1 MQPIMTLE
9 EVEALILERLPGILE
24 RDPRFV
30 TFIEGIVAEKF
41 PRRDEFARLLDEVQ
55 QHRAETAQQTQ
66 RVEQRVEQVG
76 QHVGRVEQHVERVEQ
91 RVEQVGQHVERVD
104 QRVEHIDQRV
114 ERIDQQLQEHR
125 TETAEQFKR
134 VDQRFEQVDQRFE
147 QVDQRFEQ
155 VDQRFEQVDQ
165 RFVELTQRMEDG
177 FRNVQISIDRLGARW
192 GIRNEAL
199 FRQTMREVLE
209 KSYGAKVEERVI
221 EGEQFDCIIIDNA
234 HILIEISASVGKDIL
249 KKLQRKRQL
258 YTDQAG
264 IAPSRFLLVVG
275 SIYSHRANALRDA
288 GFEVIE
294 PEIDESM

>member
-104 QRVEHIDQRV
+104 QRVEHIDQSV

-134 VDQRFEQVDQRFE
+134 
-147 QVDQRFEQ
+147 VDQRFEQ

>member
-1 MQPIMTLE
+1 MQSTMTLE
-9 EVEALILERLPGILE
+9 EIEELILERLPGILE

-55 QHRAETAQQTQ
+55 QHRAETANQSR
-66 RVEQRVEQVG
+66 RVEQR
-76 QHVGRVEQHVERVEQ
+76 VERVEQ
-91 RVEQVGQHVERVD
+91 RVE
-104 QRVEHIDQRV
+104 RVEQRV
-114 ERIDQQLQEHR
+114 ERVEQQLQEHR
-125 TETAEQFKR
+125 VETAEQFKR
-134 VDQRFEQVDQRFE
+134 VDQRFDQVDQRFA
-147 QVDQRFEQ
+147 QVDQRFDQ
-155 VDQRFEQVDQ
+155 ADQRFAELVQ
-165 RFVELTQRMEDG
+165 RVEDG

-209 KSYGAKVEERVI
+209 KSYGARVEERFI
-221 EGEQFDCIIIDNA
+221 GGEQFDCIIIDHN

-258 YTDQAG
+258 YTDETG
-264 IAPSRFLLVVG
+264 VAPARFLLVVG
-275 SIYSHRANALRDA
+275 SIYSQRANALRDA

-294 PEIDESM
+294 PEIDE

>member
-1 MQPIMTLE
+1 MQSTMTLE
-9 EVEALILERLPGILE
+9 EIEELILERLPGILE

-55 QHRAETAQQTQ
+55 QHRAETANQSR
-66 RVEQRVEQVG
+66 RVEQRVE
-76 QHVGRVEQHVERVEQ
+76 RVE
-91 RVEQVGQHVERVD
+91 
-104 QRVEHIDQRV
+104 
-114 ERIDQQLQEHR
+114 QQLQEHR
-125 TETAEQFKR
+125 VETAEQFKR
-134 VDQRFEQVDQRFE
+134 VDQRFDQVDQRFA
-147 QVDQRFEQ
+147 QVDQRFDQ
-155 VDQRFEQVDQ
+155 ADQRFAELVQ
-165 RFVELTQRMEDG
+165 RVEDG

-209 KSYGAKVEERVI
+209 KSYGARVEERFI
-221 EGEQFDCIIIDNA
+221 GGEQFDCIIIDHN

-258 YTDQAG
+258 YTDETG
-264 IAPSRFLLVVG
+264 VAPARFLLVVG
-275 SIYSHRANALRDA
+275 SIYSQRANALRDA

-294 PEIDESM
+294 PEIDE

>member
-1 MQPIMTLE
+1 MQSTMTLE
-9 EVEALILERLPGILE
+9 EIEELILERLPGILE

-55 QHRAETAQQTQ
+55 QHRAETANQSR
-66 RVEQRVEQVG
+66 RVEQRVE
-76 QHVGRVEQHVERVEQ
+76 RVE
-91 RVEQVGQHVERVD
+91 
-104 QRVEHIDQRV
+104 
-114 ERIDQQLQEHR
+114 QQLQEHR
-125 TETAEQFKR
+125 VETAEQFKR
-134 VDQRFEQVDQRFE
+134 VDQRFDQVDQRFA
-147 QVDQRFEQ
+147 QVDQRFDQ
-155 VDQRFEQVDQ
+155 VDQRFDQADQ
-165 RFVELTQRMEDG
+165 RFAELVQRVEDG

-209 KSYGAKVEERVI
+209 KSYGARVEERFI
-221 EGEQFDCIIIDNA
+221 GGEQFDCIIIDHN

-258 YTDQAG
+258 YTDETG
-264 IAPSRFLLVVG
+264 VAPARFLLVVG
-275 SIYSHRANALRDA
+275 SIYSQRANALRDA

-294 PEIDESM
+294 PEIDE